1 MKKKILVY
9 LTLLFLIS
17 TFIFAQTTDLKRY
30 SDYNKNFSGY
40 AVAIYQD
47 NLMKR
52 DISDKD
58 FYEVLTE
65 KLNPKLSTV
74 EKLTKKNNWLFR
86 QAINEYD
93 YEKGEVYIVVC
104 GDSLSSTEALM
115 FFVYV
120 KGKDDFVWKAYHFN
134 EDDLS
139 NLENLFDFDKE
150 KESDYVIPS
159 ADDYISGQRE
169 IFDWYTSLGI
179 IQGKSKD
186 DNPATVRIDVAF
198 AYKKGDT
205 DTPKEITERTV
216 EIKAFLRRYI
226 ASKTSDELREPRNE
240 ETFENEI
247 KNELNDKV
255 LTSGRIRDVVFVEK
269 DVIE

>member
-1 MKKKILVY
+1 MKKKNLVC
-9 LTLLFLIS
+9 LTLPFLIC

-30 SDYNKNFSGY
+30 SDYDKGFSGY
-40 AVAIYQD
+40 AVAVYQD
-47 NLMKR
+47 NLLNR
-52 DISDKD
+52 NISDKD
-58 FYEVLTE
+58 FYDILTE
-65 KLNPKLSTV
+65 KLDPKLTPV
-74 EKLTKKNNWLFR
+74 EKLTKRNNWLFR

-120 KGKDDFVWKAYHFN
+120 KGKDNFVWKAYTFK

-139 NLENLFDFDKE
+139 NLENLFDFE
-150 KESDYVIPS
+150 EETESDHMIPS
-159 ADDYISGQRE
+159 AEDYISGQRE

-186 DNPATVRIDVAF
+186 ETPATVRIDIAF

-205 DTPKEITERTV
+205 ETPTEITQRTV

-226 ASKTSDELREPRNE
+226 ASKTANELRNPRNE

-247 KNELNDKV
+247 KDELNDKV
-255 LTSGRIRDVVFVEK
+255 LSSGRIRDVVFVEK